1 MNRETLFDALA
12 GIDESFISEALR
24 YSPEAAFGSSERIV
38 HLKKKRIISFALAA
52 ALILALGVTAW
63 AAYDAVATPQ
73 AAEKAAREQ
82 IAVWQEL
89 GLIDPE
95 LTFDRPADN
104 IVEIEEQSGGS
115 AWYGR
120 LFPHSY
126 DVHWF
131 FGQEKYGCSLN
142 IDTLEGRIMYATF
155 YAEADEEAVPTGE
168 IELSVGP
175 NGETK
180 TFYFYDNFDDLL
192 PADITVDGFCT
203 TLAKY
208 RGCSGYRLADP
219 GDPVYTEDYAAHF
232 GAVDG
237 STRMLDVAWDMSGVC
252 FLTVYFDGDAEG
264 APVYIDLMQYPGYVG
279 LDVGIRHP
287 VG

>member
-1 MNRETLFDALA
+1 MTREKLFDALA
-12 GIDESFISEALR
+12 GIDDRFISDALH
-24 YSPEAAFGSSERIV
+24 YSPEAASGSSERIV
-38 HLKKKRIISFALAA
+38 HLKKKKLISFALAA
-52 ALILALGVTAW
+52 ALILALGVTVW

-73 AAEKAAREQ
+73 AAEKVAREQ

-89 GLIDPE
+89 GLIDSDMD
-95 LTFDRPADN
+95 FDRPADN
-104 IVEIEEQSGGS
+104 IVEIEEHSGGT

-155 YAEADEEAVPTGE
+155 YAEADADAVPTGE

-175 NGETK
+175 DGETK
-180 TFYFYDNFDDLL
+180 TFYYYDNFDDLFS
-192 PADITVDGFCT
+192 ADMTVDGFCT
-203 TLAKY
+203 ALAVY
-208 RGCSGYRLADP
+208 WGYNGYRLADP
-219 GDPVYTEDYAAHF
+219 GDPVYTEEYAAHF
-232 GAVDG
+232 GAVDS
-237 STRMLDVAWDMSGVC
+237 STRMLDVPWDMSGVC
-252 FLTVYFDGDAEG
+252 FLAVYFDGDAEG